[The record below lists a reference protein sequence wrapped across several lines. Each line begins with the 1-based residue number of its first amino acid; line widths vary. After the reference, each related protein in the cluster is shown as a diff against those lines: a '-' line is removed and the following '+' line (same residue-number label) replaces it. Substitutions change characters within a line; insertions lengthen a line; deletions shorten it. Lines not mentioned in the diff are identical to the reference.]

1 MEPEHQRCTIGKS
14 HVPTRKVPILL
25 SSKRD
30 NTSYKP
36 FMVYGWDLP
45 NGVKVPRVRPLSLNS
60 RLNHPEYS
68 SRAFSHFICGYNK
81 SNGAVQTLNT
91 LLSSTNLRSIS
102 ISAEPCRAPTLI
114 QVQISAAI
122 TKGTARANGKSV
134 RFARRKGREVR
145 T

>member
-68 SRAFSHFICGYNK
+68 SRAFSQFICGYNK

-102 ISAEPCRAPTLI
+102 AETCRAPTLI

-122 TKGTARANGKSV
+122 TSTKGTARAHGKSV
-134 RFARRKGREVR
+134 WFARRKGREM
-145 T
+145 